1 MGSLHFI
8 VLALVGLPCLA
19 ATGNMLALPIKLDYC
34 GRFTVCVS
42 LNTPCCLHTQRTSDA
57 LPRAHSRCPPPLRF
71 PG

>member
-34 GRFTVCVS
+34 GRFNGLARLRLPQYS
-42 LNTPCCLHTQRTSDA
+42 LLSPHAEDQ
-57 LPRAHSRCPPPLRF
+57 
-71 PG
+71 